1 MSKSKR
7 QVKRRMGTKKRRV
20 VRRKTQK
27 RKQTK
32 RKGGEIGNFFNRFSS
47 MDKTKE
53 QEKTFK
59 LLPTSVAVPDKVGVL
74 QNTPVTTLGDY
85 GSEVEPDIGS
95 EPQRKSSLSFS
106 NPFSRPS
113 TPLPDPET
121 TIVGLD
127 DMTTRE
133 IDNMIASIKRF
144 PELSKSEVL
153 NNKLKQLQDR
163 KAKLESIPSVS
174 FETKKRP
181 GSFGLPFKKR

>member
-7 QVKRRMGTKKRRV
+7 QVKRRVGTKKRRV

-32 RKGGEIGNFFNRFSS
+32 RKGGDIGNLFNRFSS

-59 LLPTSVAVPDKVGVL
+59 LLPTSVVIPDQVGVS

-85 GSEVEPDIGS
+85 GSDIGS

-106 NPFSRPS
+106 NPFLLPQLIRPLLLILFIS
-113 TPLPDPET
+113 TK
-121 TIVGLD
+121 V
-127 DMTTRE
+127 
-133 IDNMIASIKRF
+133 
-144 PELSKSEVL
+144 
-153 NNKLKQLQDR
+153 
-163 KAKLESIPSVS
+163 
-174 FETKKRP
+174 
-181 GSFGLPFKKR
+181 

>member
-32 RKGGEIGNFFNRFSS
+32 RRRGGDLLFKRPDLGR
-47 MDKTKE
+47 E
-53 QEKTFK
+53 QTFK
-59 LLPTSVAVPDKVGVL
+59 LPPTSVAVPDQVGVL

-85 GSEVEPDIGS
+85 GSEVESDIGS

-127 DMTTRE
+127 DMTSRE

-144 PELSKSEVL
+144 PEIEVL

-174 FETKKRP
+174 FETKKR
-181 GSFGLPFKKR
+181 GSSFGLPSFFKR

>member
-32 RKGGEIGNFFNRFSS
+32 RKGGDQRPDFGREQTYRSLSADAAI
-47 MDKTKE
+47 DK
-53 QEKTFK
+53 
-59 LLPTSVAVPDKVGVL
+59 DGVL

-85 GSEVEPDIGS
+85 GSELGS
-95 EPQRKSSLSFS
+95 EPQRKSSF
-106 NPFSRPS
+106 FSRPS

-127 DMTTRE
+127 DMTSRE

-144 PELSKSEVL
+144 PETEVL

-174 FETKKRP
+174 FETKKR
-181 GSFGLPFKKR
+181 GSSFGLSSFFKR

>member
-32 RKGGEIGNFFNRFSS
+32 RKGGNTGSLFNRFSS

-59 LLPTSVAVPDKVGVL
+59 LLPTSVAVPDQVGVL

-85 GSEVEPDIGS
+85 GSEVESDIGS

-133 IDNMIASIKRF
+133 IDNMIANIKRY
-144 PELSKSEVL
+144 ENKSEVL
-153 NNKLKQLQDR
+153 KNKLKQLQDR

-174 FETKKRP
+174 FESKKR
-181 GSFGLPFKKR
+181 GSSFGLPFFKR

>member
-32 RKGGEIGNFFNRFSS
+32 RKGGDQRPEFGREQTYRSLSADAAI
-47 MDKTKE
+47 DK
-53 QEKTFK
+53 
-59 LLPTSVAVPDKVGVL
+59 DGVL
-74 QNTPVTTLGDY
+74 QTSPDTTLGDY
-85 GSEVEPDIGS
+85 GSELGS
-95 EPQRKSSLSFS
+95 EPQRKSSS
-106 NPFSRPS
+106 FSRPS

-127 DMTTRE
+127 DMTSRE

-144 PELSKSEVL
+144 PETEVL

-174 FETKKRP
+174 FETKKR
-181 GSFGLPFKKR
+181 GSSFGLPSFFKR

>member
-1 MSKSKR
+1 MLYIMRKSKR

-32 RKGGEIGNFFNRFSS
+32 RKGGDLFKRPEFGR
-47 MDKTKE
+47 E
-53 QEKTFK
+53 QTFK
-59 LLPTSVAVPDKVGVL
+59 LPPTSVAVPDQVGVL
-74 QNTPVTTLGDY
+74 QTSADTTLGDY
-85 GSEVEPDIGS
+85 GSELGS
-95 EPQRKSSLSFS
+95 EPNQERKSSLSFS

-121 TIVGLD
+121 IIVGLD
-127 DMTTRE
+127 DMIPSE
-133 IDNMIASIKRF
+133 IDKMIASIKRF
-144 PELSKSEVL
+144 PETEVL

-174 FETKKRP
+174 FETKKR
-181 GSFGLPFKKR
+181 GSSFGLPFFKR

>member
-20 VRRKTQK
+20 IKRKTQK

-32 RKGGEIGNFFNRFSS
+32 RRGGEQRPEFGREQTYRSLSADAAI
-47 MDKTKE
+47 DK
-53 QEKTFK
+53 
-59 LLPTSVAVPDKVGVL
+59 DGVL
-74 QNTPVTTLGDY
+74 QTSPDTTLGDY
-85 GSEVEPDIGS
+85 GSELGS

-113 TPLPDPET
+113 TPLPNPET

-127 DMTTRE
+127 DMIPSE
-133 IDNMIASIKRF
+133 IDKMIASIKRF
-144 PELSKSEVL
+144 PETEVL

-163 KAKLESIPSVS
+163 KAKLESNPSVS
-174 FETKKRP
+174 FESKKR
-181 GSFGLPFKKR
+181 GSSFGLPFFKR